1 MATSIG
7 NNSSKLCALQQ
18 LYHGNYEILLS
29 SLIFVLEAASK
40 LGKCVY
46 MLVLP
51 AKSMEKAGQV
61 ASHSWGFKLHA
72 SVEMQMWT
80 MGRKDHHV
88 ERIWVELRL

>member
-1 MATSIG
+1 MMAVM
-7 NNSSKLCALQQ
+7 KYFC
-18 LYHGNYEILLS
+18 
-29 SLIFVLEAASK
+29 LIFVLEAASK
-40 LGKCVY
+40 LGKCVD
-46 MLVLP
+46 VLEP
-51 AKSMEKAGQV
+51 AAKSLEKAGQV